1 MTFRL
6 RLIALFFSLA
16 VPLSAFASN
25 EAEFQS
31 WVEKFK
37 LQAVEQ
43 GISKST
49 LDRAF
54 ENVSLNEKV
63 LELDSRQ
70 PEFTRTFWQYFKNAV
85 TEWRIAKGRYL
96 YQKHRRLLDQ
106 VTKKYGVPGRVLV
119 AFWGMETNFGGYT
132 GNIPI
137 IESLATLAFDP
148 RRSEFFS
155 KELLDALKIL
165 DQGHVTLDEMKG
177 SWAGAMGQC
186 QFMPSNYVRYA
197 VDGDGDGKK
206 DLWGSLPDVF
216 FSAGNFLATLGWQ
229 KQENWGRE
237 VTLPKGFDYALADG
251 KTGRLLKEWS
261 QMGLTLADGRPLPR
275 EEMQAKLI
283 LPSDY
288 RGPAFL
294 VFENFKV
301 IKRWNN
307 STNYALGVGHLADRI
322 IGRAPLSKNAP
333 LDDKALSKT
342 QMKTIQERLNGLGFD
357 AGTPD
362 GIAGSKTRNAL
373 REFQVARNLPADGYP
388 SQKMFDMLL
397 SEQEES
403 SPGK

>member
-1 MTFRL
+1 MRFRFIL
-6 RLIALFFSLA
+6 LALFLSLA
-16 VPLSAFASN
+16 LPASASESN

-31 WVEKFK
+31 WVKDFK
-37 LQAVEQ
+37 KQAVEQ
-43 GISKST
+43 GISKTT
-49 LDRAF
+49 LDQAF
-54 ENVSLNEKV
+54 EHVTLNQKV
-63 LELDSRQ
+63 LDLDSRQ
-70 PEFTRTFWQYFKNAV
+70 PEFTRTFWQYFRSAV

-96 YQKHRRLLDQ
+96 YQKHRRLLDE
-106 VTKKYGVPGRVLV
+106 VTKKYGVPGRFLV

-155 KELLDALKIL
+155 KELIDALKIL

-216 FSAGNFLATLGWQ
+216 FSAGNFLSTLGWQ

-237 VTLPKGFDYALADG
+237 VSLPENFNYVLADG
-251 KTGRLLKEWS
+251 KTARPLAEWS
-261 QMGLTLADGRPLPR
+261 KMGLKLADGRPLPK
-275 EEMQAKLI
+275 EDMQAKLI

-294 VFENFKV
+294 VFDNFKV

-307 STNYALGVGHLADRI
+307 SNNYALGVAHLADRI
-322 IGRAPLSKNAP
+322 IGRPDLSKKAP
-333 LDDKALSKT
+333 KDDKALSKT
-342 QMKTIQERLNGLGFD
+342 QMKSIQERLNWLGYD
-357 AGTPD
+357 AGKPD
-362 GIAGSKTRNAL
+362 GIVGSQTRSAL
-373 REFQVARNLPADGYP
+373 RAFQAERDLPADGYP
-388 SQKMFDMLL
+388 SHRMLDMLL
-397 SEQEES
+397 STQ
-403 SPGK
+403 K